1 MAYTLGRTSFVKVTV
16 TFFLPISFLPLNGL
30 ILSLRFRM
38 GRKKGLDP
46 ETAHTA
52 LVLVRDAKWSP
63 GKTASYLNISR
74 NAVRN
79 LLKRFN
85 ETGSVNRKRGTGRRR
100 IIDEIHYE
108 RIKQIVDEK
117 RYNNEQ
123 ELTEI
128 LNQDLSLN
136 VSTSTYRRTIDQIMK
151 MDFNSAEKLFEGT
164 LNGPLEFGQV
174 DFFPLNA
181 IEAETTDS
189 AEPDATAEG
198 SSDHAW
204 SGTVIS

>member
-1 MAYTLGRTSFVKVTV
+1 
-16 TFFLPISFLPLNGL
+16 
-30 ILSLRFRM
+30 M

-63 GKTASYLNISR
+63 GKTATYLNISR

-85 ETGSVNRKRGTGRRR
+85 ETGSVDRKKGTGRRR

-108 RIKQIVDEK
+108 RIKHIVDEK

-128 LNQDLSLN
+128 LNQDLGLN
-136 VSTSTYRRTIDQIMK
+136 VSTSTYRRTIEQIMK
-151 MDFNSAEKLFEGT
+151 ANMNAGGKHVERT
-164 LNGPLEFGQV
+164 MNGPLEFGQV
-174 DFFPLNA
+174 DFLPLNV
-181 IEAETTDS
+181 IEADTTDS
-189 AEPDATAEG
+189 AEPDATA
-198 SSDHAW
+198 DANINLDW
-204 SGTVIS
+204 SATIIS

>member
-1 MAYTLGRTSFVKVTV
+1 
-16 TFFLPISFLPLNGL
+16 
-30 ILSLRFRM
+30 M

-63 GKTASYLNISR
+63 GKTATYLNISR

-85 ETGSVNRKRGTGRRR
+85 ETGSITRKKGTGRHR

-108 RIKQIVDEK
+108 RIKHIVDEK

-123 ELTEI
+123 ELTEM
-128 LNQDLSLN
+128 LNQDLCLN
-136 VSTSTYRRTIDQIMK
+136 VSLSTYRRTIEQIMK
-151 MDFNSAEKLFEGT
+151 AD
-164 LNGPLEFGQV
+164 LNVVAGKPVEETMNRPLEFGQV
-174 DFFPLNA
+174 DFFPLNV
-181 IEAETTDS
+181 IETETTDS
-189 AEPDATAEG
+189 AEPDATVDASG
-198 SSDHAW
+198 NLDW
-204 SGTVIS
+204 SATMVP